1 MLLCLFLGQS
11 AHLSTEGATSRAVLL
26 QPLHAGAMMTLAHAI
41 ALDEARSCL
50 AALADTATTLDA
62 SVAYE
67 HALLYLDA
75 IHGDYG
81 PGIDYPTETDR
92 SRLLRRAEAAIEALA
107 MHGVDEL
114 SVELLLVMLGDAD
127 ELEADGGADSAPP
140 G

>member
-1 MLLCLFLGQS
+1 MPCRARRHGDDLGCVGRIR
-11 AHLSTEGATSRAVLL
+11 ARLALS
-26 QPLHAGAMMTLAHAI
+26 
-41 ALDEARSCL
+41 
-50 AALADTATTLDA
+50 
-62 SVAYE
+62 
-67 HALLYLDA
+67 DA

-92 SRLLRRAEAAIEALA
+92 RRLLRRAEAAIEALA

>member
-1 MLLCLFLGQS
+1 MPC
-11 AHLSTEGATSRAVLL
+11 RA
-26 QPLHAGAMMTLAHAI
+26 
-41 ALDEARSCL
+41 RR
-50 AALADTATTLDA
+50 
-62 SVAYE
+62 
-67 HALLYLDA
+67 
-75 IHGDYG
+75 HGDYG

-127 ELEADGGADSAPP
+127 ELEAGGGADSAPP